1 MKKNKNM
8 FVAFGMILALIGIT
22 TLFFEGAR
30 IFGSNPTCLAS
41 SIDDKIPF
49 LTVFIYPYISWYVM
63 LAIIPMIMYIAKP
76 QNMYKYAAT
85 CIISVLI
92 AFVIFALFPTTV
104 NRPEVTGT
112 DITSCITRLIFNMDT
127 PPLCCLPSMHC
138 ALCFMFILYTIDIK
152 EIKPSIKLVIT
163 LWSII
168 VMMSTLYIKQH
179 VIYDVILALPLVI
192 LSHIICVKF
201 KLYTYIEVLH
211 DKLCQKFSKD

>member
-1 MKKNKNM
+1 MEKNKN
-8 FVAFGMILALIGIT
+8 ILASFIIILGLIVFE

-30 IFGSNPTCLAS
+30 IFGSNPTCLTS
-41 SIDDKIPF
+41 SLDDKIPF
-49 LTVFIYPYISWYVM
+49 LTVFIYPYISWYIM
-63 LAIIPMIMYIAKP
+63 LALIPMIMYMAKP
-76 QNMYKYAAT
+76 QNMYKYTAT

-112 DITSCITRLIFNMDT
+112 DITSCITHLIFNMDT

-138 ALCFMFILYTIDIK
+138 ALCFMFILYTMDIK

-163 LWSII
+163 LWSIVI
-168 VMMSTLYIKQH
+168 MMSTLYIKQH

-201 KLYTYIEVLH
+201 KLYTYVEVLH
-211 DKLCQKFSKD
+211 DKLCQKLLKD